1 MHSFALDAYASGG
14 EWIAEGSF
22 SDSIHHASNFGQLR
36 IRTLPSSVDDQTQ
49 MRAAGFLEGVLT
61 AGKCERVD
69 HKKVWG
75 CMLDHKEVSE
85 GEAGHAYS
93 TLLDRLVPLL

>member
-1 MHSFALDAYASGG
+1 MGKWVSLRDLLLSLLWIGYNVSGG

-36 IRTLPSSVDDQTQ
+36 IHTLPSGVDDQTQ

-61 AGKCERVD
+61 AGKCDGVITCWCGSADCREIWQV
-69 HKKVWG
+69 
-75 CMLDHKEVSE
+75 C
-85 GEAGHAYS
+85 
-93 TLLDRLVPLL
+93 